1 MALSIAAVRLCLMHL
16 NVPSGQFT
24 SIHLGN
30 GRLDCAA
37 VFKVNKAKAAGAVGL
52 AVHGEVDIGY
62 FAEFAKDFTELG
74 FIDGCRGEMECIPVD

>member
-1 MALSIAAVRLCLMHL
+1 MHL

-30 GRLDCAA
+30 GRLGCAA
-37 VFKVNKAKAAGAVGL
+37 VFIFNIAKAAGVVGSAVP
-52 AVHGEVDIGY
+52 GEVEIGY
-62 FAEFAKDFTELG
+62 FAEFAKDFTEHG